1 MAEST
6 PDRVEFSRPLGK
18 EVPASQYK
26 PLRDVI
32 GGMCRTIT
40 GNLTIG
46 AGTETEPR
54 GWEKRLH
61 IVLTQDEARDL
72 VESIETLFPTLRP
85 KR

>member
-1 MAEST
+1 MPSST
-6 PDRVEFSRPLGK
+6 PDRVEFSRSLGK

-32 GGMCRTIT
+32 GGMCRTVS
-40 GNLTIG
+40 GNLTIS

-61 IVLTQDEARDL
+61 IVLSQDEARDL
-72 VESIETLFPTLRP
+72 VESIEILFPALRTG
-85 KR
+85 R